1 MISTAEFEQA
11 RPTLLSVAYRI
22 VGAAQDAEDAVQT
35 AWLRTQA
42 AHTAA
47 IDNPSAWLTTVVSRV
62 CLDQLRERRRRDALG
77 RQLTDGIDTAIAAAD
92 EAMLRR
98 EDVSRALLMLMR
110 ELTPPQ
116 RVAYVLHD
124 LFSLP
129 FDTVA
134 AVLDI
139 TPAAAKKHASRAR
152 ARLSPPAPGG
162 PQHRD
167 DRQHREIVDAF
178 LHAARGGDIARMTT
192 LLAPDC
198 VRRADPALLP
208 RGAATTVR
216 GAAAVAEETRSF
228 VDRIRVSAPMRVDG
242 HPVDVIAPGGHP
254 WALIDIAT
262 TGGVITEINLRPVRP
277 ADRFYAL

>member
-1 MISTAEFEQA
+1 M
-11 RPTLLSVAYRI
+11 
-22 VGAAQDAEDAVQT
+22 
-35 AWLRTQA
+35 
-42 AHTAA
+42 
-47 IDNPSAWLTTVVSRV
+47 VSRV

-178 LHAARGGDIARMTT
+178 LHAARGDRHDDAVGAGLRAPRRPGTLAARRRHHRPRRRGGRRDPI
-192 LLAPDC
+192 LRRPD
-198 VRRADPALLP
+198 P
-208 RGAATTVR
+208 RQR
-216 GAAAVAEETRSF
+216 
-228 VDRIRVSAPMRVDG
+228 PMRVDG